1 MAFLSNITRPKGD
14 PKILSVG
21 PTAQSGAER
30 LAKGLGWFSI
40 GLGITELFAARR
52 LARGLGLYGHAPL
65 IRAFGLREIWS
76 GMMTLSVD
84 KDKGLQSRVIGDGL
98 DVAVLM
104 SALSH
109 TNYRRGNAAAALAMV
124 VGITVLD
131 VLVAKAV
138 AAERS
143 RPSGKARDYSDRSGF
158 PGGVDAA
165 RTAARS
171 ATTA

>member
-1 MAFLSNITRPKGD
+1 MPILSNLTRPKGD
-14 PKILSVG
+14 PKILTTG
-21 PTAQSGAER
+21 PTVQSGAER

-40 GLGITELFAARR
+40 GLGLTELFAARR

-84 KDKGLQSRVIGDGL
+84 KDKGLQSRVVGDGL
-98 DVAVLM
+98 DIAVLV
-104 SALSH
+104 SALRH
-109 TNYRRGNAAAALAMV
+109 GNYRRDNAAAALAMV

-138 AAERS
+138 TAERS
-143 RPSGKARDYSDRSGF
+143 RPTGKPRDYRDRTGF
-158 PGGVDAA
+158 PGGIEAVRALS
-165 RTAARS
+165 R
-171 ATTA
+171 